1 MDSDGSHIRMT
12 IFVVLCLVMLIMRA
26 WSNRMAKAIDSIGEA
41 DIKELAAKE
50 GKKQLLLKL
59 NDNDRLRDT
68 FRTHDLLNAIG
79 YYVCLLWC
87 LYSLNRTYHLSM
99 AVNTAITVC
108 AVLVY
113 TVTGIMSSREMSRD
127 DSVKLACS
135 WAGVIECMRILL
147 LPLSYPLG
155 RLLFSEEEAVT
166 EEEILMMLD
175 EGSEN
180 GTVETD
186 ERDMISSIFELDDTH
201 VSDVMTH
208 RMDVVAVS
216 IDTQISD
223 VVYTAINSG
232 HSRIPVYSGSV
243 DHIEG
248 IINIKDL
255 LCLIGMQ
262 STEGLDVRSFM
273 RNVIFVPESCM
284 CDELFER
291 FTAQKQQFA
300 VVVDEYGGT
309 AGVISMEDIIESVF
323 GSIQD
328 EYDNEEEDMTEI
340 SEGVYIIVGTADAQ
354 TVMEA
359 LGSPLPEDSEYD
371 TIGGFITSR
380 LGHIPADGET
390 PTVTYNGITFTVLL
404 AEDMRIERIKAT
416 VEKQTEE
423 SHAD

>member
-12 IFVVLCLVMLIMRA
+12 IFIVLCLALLIMRA
-26 WSNRMAKAIDSIGEA
+26 WSCRMAKAIDSIGEA

-99 AVNTAITVC
+99 AVNTAITIC

-113 TVTGIMSSREMSRD
+113 TVTGILSSREMSRD

-135 WAGVIECMRILL
+135 CAGVIECMRILL
-147 LPLSYPLG
+147 LPLSFPLG

-340 SEGVYIIVGTADAQ
+340 SKGVYIIVGTADAQ

-423 SHAD
+423 SHTD

>member
-1 MDSDGSHIRMT
+1 
-12 IFVVLCLVMLIMRA
+12 
-26 WSNRMAKAIDSIGEA
+26 MAKAIDSIGEA

-50 GKKQLLLKL
+50 GKKRLLLKL
-59 NDNDRLRDT
+59 NDNDQISDT
-68 FRTHDLLNAIG
+68 FKTHDLLNALAFFG
-79 YYVCLLWC
+79 CLLWC
-87 LYSLNRTYHLSM
+87 LYSTDSAYHLGM
-99 AVNTAITVC
+99 AVYTAITLC

-113 TVTGIMSSREMSRD
+113 IVTGIISSREMNRS

-147 LPLSYPLG
+147 LPLSFPLG

-416 VEKQTEE
+416 VEKQMEE